1 MDRMLVTFELDDF
14 ALMPVRAHVK
24 DAGIDRELLGDKSPS
39 FLLQPP
45 LRLCPEG
52 LRCLTRCPQALGS
65 DGSRPTGRLFQAA
78 SSSLRMRMPS
88 SRMFM
93 AAF

>member
-14 ALMPVRAHVK
+14 ALMPVRAH
-24 DAGIDRELLGDKSPS
+24 GELLGDKSPS